1 MQIYTNDRNYARMK
15 NVMLIEVFKRA
26 EVGIRVTEQG
36 VNLLSD
42 LVSDLKGNNLEKNAM
57 PRIRPMTRIKSM

>member
-1 MQIYTNDRNYARMK
+1 MQIYTNDRNYARGK

-36 VNLLSD
+36 VTPT
-42 LVSDLKGNNLEKNAM
+42 VRPGVRPKGK
-57 PRIRPMTRIKSM
+57 